1 MIYLLDFLSL
11 IGAISLFLFGMKL
24 MSESLQKIAGAK
36 LRSILNY
43 IASSKTKA
51 IFSGLLITA
60 LVQASS
66 VVSVMTVSFVNA
78 GMLSLVESIGIIMG
92 ANIGTT
98 IKIWLISAVGLNTK
112 MGIIALPIIGL
123 TFPLLFSKNNTRK
136 NWGEFAVG
144 LSLLFVGLDFLKF
157 IFEELHG
164 NETLI
169 VFLSGFYSYGFGSV
183 ILFVFAGM
191 IITMLVQSSS
201 ATVALTIVLCSNR
214 WIPFELGAA
223 MILGENIGT
232 TITANIAAL
241 IANVS
246 AKRTALSH
254 TLFNVIGVIWAL
266 ILFKWFLQGIDVI
279 TDGIYGKSPLIFPD
293 AMPLGLAVFHSMFN
307 IVNTLLLVGFIPW
320 LAKLTEWLIPSKGKT
335 DEVFSLRYI
344 SSQFSSSEL
353 TILEAK
359 KEISSYAKRG
369 RKLFSMI
376 PEMLVEKNDTE
387 YNLLFEKVKMQEDMM
402 DQVEQEING
411 YINKLYQGEL
421 SEKSLKKAKSMQRI
435 VKELEN
441 IGDSTF
447 HMAKSISR
455 KNNEKA
461 WFTQDM
467 RDNLEKMYNLL
478 YKAFDILIENLE
490 HDYDRVSIDKAQ
502 MLELQINKLRSDL
515 MKEHFEKAGSAEY
528 NNKSSVIYFDLVS
541 SSEKMADH
549 IYNINEA
556 IAGLK

>member
-1 MIYLLDFLSL
+1 M
-11 IGAISLFLFGMKL
+11 
-24 MSESLQKIAGAK
+24 QKIAGTK
-36 LRSILNY
+36 LRAILNY

-51 IFSGLLITA
+51 VFSGLLITS
-60 LVQASS
+60 LVQASG
-66 VVSVMTVSFVNA
+66 VVSVMTVSFVNE
-78 GMLSLVESIGIIMG
+78 GMLSLVESIGVIMG

-98 IKIWLISAVGLNTK
+98 IKIWLISAVGMNTK
-112 MGIIALPIIGL
+112 IGIIALPIIGL
-123 TFPLLFSKNNTRK
+123 AFPLLFSKNNTRK

-144 LSLLFVGLDFLKF
+144 LSLLFVGFDFMKF
-157 IFEELHG
+157 IFEELYG
-164 NETLI
+164 NTVLI
-169 VFLSGFYSYGFGSV
+169 EFLSGFSGYGFGSV
-183 ILFVFAGM
+183 IIFVFAGM
-191 IITMLVQSSS
+191 IITALIQSSS
-201 ATVALTIVLCSNR
+201 ATVALTIVLCSNG

-232 TITANIAAL
+232 TVTANIAAL
-241 IANVS
+241 IANVY

-279 TDGIYGKSPLIFPD
+279 TDGIYGKSPLIHPD
-293 AMPLGLAVFHSMFN
+293 AMPLGLAVFHTMFN
-307 IVNTLLLVGFIPW
+307 VVNTLLLVGFIPW
-320 LAKLTEWLIPSKGKT
+320 LAKLTEWFIPSKGKT

-359 KEISSYAKRG
+359 KEIFSYAKRG
-369 RKLFSMI
+369 RKLFSLI
-376 PEMLVEKNDTE
+376 PEMLVEKNDAE

-455 KNNEKA
+455 KNDEKA

-467 RDNLEKMYNLL
+467 RDNLEKMYDLL